1 MKLECEM
8 NDVMDVMC
16 MYIAA
21 VYGSSHTA
29 THATRRVRG
38 VCCYSNAHLEVSDR
52 QGGITVPHVARVS
65 TVKYRSIEVT
75 SRYNCM
81 HERKSQRGHF
91 RDLHAHQRSTSRSG
105 IFRGATT
112 ATTATRGASTA
123 TLHRDE
129 A

>member
-52 QGGITVPHVARVS
+52 QGGITVPHVVRVS
-65 TVKYRSIEVT
+65 TDQLHQLQSQLRESIT
-75 SRYNCM
+75 SDLTCETDLLTCM
-81 HERKSQRGHF
+81 LPLINVLAKAPRADGKCG
-91 RDLHAHQRSTSRSG
+91 
-105 IFRGATT
+105 
-112 ATTATRGASTA
+112 
-123 TLHRDE
+123 
-129 A
+129 